1 MIFLISWDRKYNSL
15 AVAAGIRVADG
26 EHAWKDSREVDQKE
40 EKEQVKD
47 FLAAEPVPCFV
58 HAPS

>member
-1 MIFLISWDRKYNSL
+1 M
-15 AVAAGIRVADG
+15 AGIRVADG

-47 FLAAEPVPCFV
+47 FLAPEPVPCFV